1 MGGASKKTTSSST
14 QTSTPTNPAWVTNSL
29 QGLNS
34 RINTLGQ
41 ADPSSY
47 VAGPS
52 DLQTQSYNAGANLGG
67 NAGLF
72 GSASNIATGV
82 ASGGPS
88 LNNGGVQGQ
97 AAQLGDVSQY
107 MNPYQKNVIDASN
120 AYADQNDAA
129 QLGQLKAQAAG
140 SGAFGDSTY
149 GIAQGQT
156 MGQQALARQ
165 QTNAGLLAHGYDTAQ
180 GLNQYD
186 TSNRQQQGLANQ
198 TTAQQSDLANQASS
212 NDALNR
218 QLSAAG
224 LLGNLGSAQG
234 ADARANASTMNAL
247 GQDQRSIAQAQ
258 AAAPISLAD
267 ALSNLYGK
275 NQMGLFQGQTSTGNS
290 TTKSS
295 SDPGLLGTIGQGLQV
310 AGSAAALFSDVRLK
324 TDIRPLG
331 KDAEGRNRYAWRYL
345 WGQPG
350 EGYLAHEVARTD
362 PQAVG
367 EFAGFLT
374 VDHTKMRGQPQ
385 WRV

>member
-1 MGGASKKTTSSST
+1 VANSGAALNSGGAQTDLSGILNRGGA
-14 QTSTPTNPAWVTNSL
+14 QTSM
-29 QGLNS
+29 
-34 RINTLGQ
+34 
-41 ADPSSY
+41 
-47 VAGPS
+47 
-52 DLQTQSYNAGANLGG
+52 
-67 NAGLF
+67 AGL
-72 GSASNIATGV
+72 
-82 ASGGPS
+82 
-88 LNNGGVQGQ
+88 LNGGGQ
-97 AAQLGDVSQY
+97 SMSAAQLGDVSQY
-107 MNPYQKNVIDASN
+107 MNPYQKYVIDAAN

-156 MGQQALARQ
+156 LGQQALARQ
-165 QTNAGLLAHGYDTAQ
+165 KTNADLLANGYNTAQ
-180 GLNQYD
+180 ALNQYD
-186 TSNRQQQGLANQ
+186 TSNRQSAGATNAQLAQQAMLANQ
-198 TTAQQSDLANQASS
+198 ATSQDVALNNTANNQQAMLANQNSAQSVGLNNSANRQQSDLANQSS
-212 NDALNR
+212 LNDALAR

-224 LLGNLGSAQG
+224 LLGNLGTASG
-234 ADARANASTMNAL
+234 ADARANATTMNAL

-258 AAAPISLAD
+258 ATAPISLAE
-267 ALSNLYGK
+267 ALAQLYGK

-290 TTKSS
+290 TSKTT

-345 WGQPG
+345 WGQPA
-350 EGYLAHEVARTD
+350 EGYLAHEVVQTD

-374 VDHTKMRGQPQ
+374 VDHSKMRGQPQ
-385 WRV
+385 WLV

>member
-1 MGGASKKTTSSST
+1 
-14 QTSTPTNPAWVTNSL
+14 
-29 QGLNS
+29 
-34 RINTLGQ
+34 
-41 ADPSSY
+41 
-47 VAGPS
+47 
-52 DLQTQSYNAGANLGG
+52 
-67 NAGLF
+67 
-72 GSASNIATGV
+72 V

>member
-1 MGGASKKTTSSST
+1 
-14 QTSTPTNPAWVTNSL
+14 
-29 QGLNS
+29 
-34 RINTLGQ
+34 
-41 ADPSSY
+41 
-47 VAGPS
+47 
-52 DLQTQSYNAGANLGG
+52 
-67 NAGLF
+67 
-72 GSASNIATGV
+72 V

-88 LNNGGVQGQ
+88 LNSGGVQGQ

-156 MGQQALARQ
+156 MGQQTLARQ

-198 TTAQQSDLANQASS
+198 TTAQQSDLANQAARQSYAT
-212 NDALNR
+212 D

-247 GQDQRSIAQAQ
+247 GQDQRSIEQAQAQ
-258 AAAPISLAD
+258 APITLAD
-267 ALSNLYGK
+267 QLAKLYGQ
-275 NQMGLFQGQTSTGNS
+275 NQMGLFQGNTSTGNASSKS
-290 TTKSS
+290 TSN
-295 SDPGLLGTIGQGLQV
+295 PGLLSNIGD
-310 AGSAAALFSDVRLK
+310 AAKIAAAVAAMAPCDIRLK

-331 KDAEGRNRYAWRYL
+331 KDAEGRNRYSWNYI
-345 WGQPG
+345 WGSPG
-350 EGYLAHEVARTD
+350 EGYLAQEVLKTE
-362 PQAVG
+362 PQAVSKVG
-367 EFAGFLT
+367 SFLMI
-374 VDHTKMRGQPQ
+374 DHSKMRGQPQ